1 MASAFQFTTS
11 PSFEG
16 IEIEAYLGV
25 VASNVVT
32 GTGLFSDIFAAF
44 SDFFGGRSNA
54 YKKQLDSIRD
64 EAMREIESKARALG
78 ANAVVS
84 LSIDND
90 QISGKNTQMLMIS
103 VTATAVK
110 LKNDSLE
117 RPTHVT
123 SQSPKALSSI
133 EINHL
138 LKVKELESRNVL
150 LSLGSIFSEYQDL
163 FTFTPTNQ
171 LARILVRRFLN
182 LHYTPTKGD
191 EETQRF
197 LGYLGLFN
205 YNDLCE
211 IIYRE
216 ARPVKVTERSMN
228 MLGFLALELNI
239 YNDELIHELL
249 SENDN
254 KVAVKALILARS
266 QQSFYSYD
274 DVAKL
279 KTVKQKIEDR
289 FPVVRQVYEKKKSL
303 GRVSAYWECANGHE
317 SHEDHEH
324 CFNCRLTRRDI
335 PKHLYENAL
344 ATIDERISTLEKVFN
359 EQ

>member
-1 MASAFQFTTS
+1 MATTFQLTTS

-32 GTGLFSDIFAAF
+32 GTGLFSDISASF

-78 ANAVVS
+78 ANAVVG

-110 LKNDSLE
+110 LKSDSLE
-117 RPTHVT
+117 RSTRVS
-123 SQSPKALSSI
+123 SQSHKALSSF
-133 EINHL
+133 EINHI
-138 LKVKELESRNVL
+138 LKVKELESRNTL
-150 LSLGSIFSEYQDL
+150 MSLGAIFSEYQNL
-163 FTFTPTNQ
+163 FTFTPTNK
-171 LARILVRRFLN
+171 LAHILVRRFLN

-197 LGYLGLFN
+197 FGYLRLFN
-205 YNDLCE
+205 YDDLCE
-211 IIYRE
+211 IIYNE
-216 ARPVKVTERSMN
+216 AKSVKVTNRSMN
-228 MLGFLALELNI
+228 MLEFLAIELNI
-239 YNDELIHELL
+239 YNDDLIQELL
-249 SENDN
+249 RESDN
-254 KVAVKALILARS
+254 KVAVKALIFALS
-266 QQSFYSYD
+266 QQSFYSHAD
-274 DVAKL
+274 IAKL
-279 KTVKQKIEDR
+279 RTVQQKVEER
-289 FPVVRQVYEKKKSL
+289 FPVIRQVYEKKKSL
-303 GRVSAYWECANGHE
+303 GRVSAYWKCANGHE

-324 CFNCRLTRRDI
+324 CYECQLTPRDI
-335 PKHLYENAL
+335 PKHLFENAL
-344 ATIDERISTLEKVFN
+344 ATFDERVSTLKRVF
-359 EQ
+359 E